1 MANEI
6 NGTTCLVYRKNG
18 ESYDEIVGQMEMTN
32 AVLGAPIEITT
43 KLDNDFVT
51 LINGELAGKG
61 QSITG
66 TIIYSNDAEL
76 ETMRSLAQGGTSATF
91 KLDFTGSDSDAVFFV
106 GIPNGL
112 SDSIPMGDKVSTSIT
127 ILSLGIV
134 SHGTAL

>member
-1 MANEI
+1 
-6 NGTTCLVYRKNG
+6 
-18 ESYDEIVGQMEMTN
+18 MTN